1 MLKAGTDLSDC
12 TAEDLINIDSK
23 LFEQN
28 GIKYQIAQVNT
39 VAIDDV
45 LKNKSEIENA
55 ILNYINN
62 NSLDL
67 FVFMITDIIENN
79 SKIIALGRQDI
90 IEKALNVKLEEN
102 TAFLPGVVSR
112 KKQIIPSINSVI

>member
-1 MLKAGTDLSDC
+1 
-12 TAEDLINIDSK
+12 
-23 LFEQN
+23 
-28 GIKYQIAQVNT
+28 
-39 VAIDDV
+39 
-45 LKNKSEIENA
+45 
-55 ILNYINN
+55 
-62 NSLDL
+62 
-67 FVFMITDIIENN
+67 MITDIIENN